1 MEITVRGFYA
11 VWTLCNA
18 PLALMVSLVN
28 VVSRLQ
34 TL

>member
-11 VWTLCNA
+11 VCNA
-18 PLALMVSLVN
+18 PLALMVSLVH

-34 TL
+34 TLL